1 VLNWHAY
8 GEKDLKNFTIKRICF
23 GIFII
28 LVLAIAYFVFSNLDL
43 IKAAPIGAGYKAKIL
58 CSGIFV
64 SFRDEE
70 SILSE
75 DLSYPPD
82 MNIINAKVDYENKSV
97 TASVFGII
105 KKKAIYRAGQG
116 CTILSD
122 KSEAELRSQS
132 AEIPAPLPEN
142 PETIPWPTGD
152 LMLSGEIPPHMDREL
167 LDEATLK
174 AFFEHQPERPRRT
187 RAVVVVYDGKII
199 SEHYAPGFS
208 KNSLLLGW
216 SMTKSVT
223 NALVGILVGQGKL
236 SIHDPAPVPEWRESG
251 DPRGDITLDQLL
263 RMSSGLKFLEAY
275 ADNPLSDVSTMLFH
289 KPDTGAFAA
298 NMPLETKPDQKWSY
312 SSGTTNI
319 ISRVIRQTIGNQ
331 AEYASFPRRALFNR
345 IGMRSAVMEMDAS
358 GTYVGSSYMY
368 ATARDWAR
376 FGLLYLNDGVWEGER
391 ILPEGWVAFSSTPT
405 STAPQGLYGAHFW
418 LNRGNP
424 NNPEDRPFPQL
435 PTDMFL
441 AQGVQGQTV
450 VIIPSYKLVI
460 VRLGMS
466 HYGDWG
472 FVSLV
477 EDILHAIKENKI

>member
-1 VLNWHAY
+1 MRI
-8 GEKDLKNFTIKRICF
+8 FTKKRICF
-23 GIFII
+23 GIII
-28 LVLAIAYFVFSNLDL
+28 IFVLAIAYFVFSNLDL
-43 IKAAPIGAGYKAKIL
+43 IKAAPNGVGYKAKVL
-58 CSGIFV
+58 CSGIFL
-64 SFRDEE
+64 SHRDEE
-70 SILSE
+70 SILIK

-82 MNIINAKVDYENKSV
+82 LKIINAKVDYENKSV
-97 TASVFGII
+97 TTSIFGII
-105 KKKAIYRAGQG
+105 KEKAIYRVGLG
-116 CTILSD
+116 CTILTD
-122 KSEAELRSQS
+122 RSEKELRSQP
-132 AEIPAPLPEN
+132 AEVPAPLPEN
-142 PETIPWPTGD
+142 PETVPWPTGD
-152 LMLSGEIPPHMDREL
+152 LMISREIPSHVDREL
-167 LDEATLK
+167 LDETMLEV
-174 AFFEHQPERPRRT
+174 FLEHHPERPRRT
-187 RAVVVVYDGKII
+187 RAVIVVYNGMII

-208 KNSLLLGW
+208 KNTLLLGW

-236 SIHDPAPVPEWRESG
+236 SIHDPAPVPEWREPG

-275 ADNPLSDVSTMLFH
+275 AENPLSDVSTMLYQ

-298 NMPLETKPDQKWSY
+298 NMPLETEPDQKWSY

-319 ISRVIRQTIGNQ
+319 ISRVIRHTIGNQ
-331 AEYASFPRRALFNR
+331 TEYASFPRRVLFNR
-345 IGMRSAVMEMDAS
+345 IGMRSAIMEMDTS

-391 ILPEGWVAFSSTPT
+391 ILPEGWVIYSSTPA
-405 STAPQGLYGAHFW
+405 STAPRGQYGAHFW

-424 NNPEDRPFPQL
+424 DKPEERPFPQL

-477 EDILHAIKENKI
+477 EDILNAIKESR

>member
-1 VLNWHAY
+1 MII
-8 GEKDLKNFTIKRICF
+8 FTKKRICF
-23 GIFII
+23 GIII
-28 LVLAIAYFVFSNLDL
+28 VLVLAIAYFIFSNLDL
-43 IKAAPIGAGYKAKIL
+43 IKAAPNGVGYKAKIL

-64 SFRDEE
+64 SHRDEE
-70 SILSE
+70 SVLIE
-75 DLSYPPD
+75 DLSHPSD
-82 MNIINAKVDYENKSV
+82 MNMINARVDNENKSV
-97 TASVFGII
+97 TTSIFGII
-105 KKKAIYRAGQG
+105 KDKAIYRPGLG
-116 CTILSD
+116 CTLLSS
-122 KSEAELRSQS
+122 KSEEEIRSQS
-132 AEIPAPLPEN
+132 VEIPAPLPES
-142 PETIPWPTGD
+142 PETILWPTGE
-152 LMLSGEIPPHMDREL
+152 LMLSKENPPNVDREL
-167 LDEATLK
+167 LDEAVLK
-174 AFFEHQPERPRRT
+174 VFLEHHPERPCRT
-187 RAVVVVYDGKII
+187 RAVVVLLDGKII
-199 SEHYAPGFS
+199 SELYAPGFS
-208 KNSLLLGW
+208 KNTLLLGW

-236 SIHDPAPVPEWRESG
+236 SIHDPVPVPEWREPG
-251 DPRGDITLDQLL
+251 DPRGNITLDQLL

-275 ADNPLSDVSTMLFH
+275 TENPLSDVSTMLFH
-289 KPDTGAFAA
+289 KQNTGAFAA
-298 NMPLETKPDQKWSY
+298 DMPLETEPDKKWSY

-331 AEYASFPRRALFNR
+331 AEYASFPRRMLFNR
-345 IGMRSAVMEMDAS
+345 IGMRSAIMEMDAS

-391 ILPEGWVAFSSTPT
+391 ILPEGWVAYSSTPT
-405 STAPQGLYGAHFW
+405 STAPQGQYGAHFW

-441 AQGVQGQTV
+441 AQGVQGQVV
-450 VIIPSYKLVI
+450 VIIPSCKLVI

-477 EDILHAIKENKI
+477 EDILHAIKER

>member
-1 VLNWHAY
+1 M
-8 GEKDLKNFTIKRICF
+8 KTFSKKRICF
-23 GIFII
+23 GIIII

-43 IKAAPIGAGYKAKIL
+43 IKAAPIGVGYKAKIL

-64 SFRDEE
+64 SHRDEE

-75 DLSYPPD
+75 DLSYPPN

-97 TASVFGII
+97 TTSVFGII
-105 KKKAIYRAGQG
+105 KEKAIYRAGQG
-116 CTILSD
+116 CTILSG
-122 KSEAELRSQS
+122 KSEAELRSQP
-132 AEIPAPLPEN
+132 AEILAPLPEN
-142 PETIPWPTGD
+142 PDTVPWPTGD
-152 LMLSGEIPPHMDREL
+152 LILSGEIPPNVDREP
-167 LDEATLK
+167 LDEAMLK
-174 AFFEHQPERPRRT
+174 VFFEHYPERPHRT

-199 SEHYAPGFS
+199 SEQYAPGFS
-208 KNSLLLGW
+208 KNTLHLGW

-236 SIHDPAPVPEWRESG
+236 SINDPAPVPEWRKPG
-251 DPRGDITLDQLL
+251 DPRGNITLDQLL

-275 ADNPLSDVSTMLFH
+275 ADNPLSDVSKMLFQ

-331 AEYASFPRRALFNR
+331 AEYASFPRRVLFNR
-345 IGMRSAVMEMDAS
+345 IGMRSAIMEMDAS
-358 GTYVGSSYMY
+358 GIYVGSSYMY

-391 ILPEGWVAFSSTPT
+391 ILPEGWVGFSTTPT
-405 STAPQGLYGAHFW
+405 STAPRGQYGAHFW
-418 LNRGNP
+418 LNRGNL
-424 NNPEDRPFPQL
+424 NNPKDRPFPQL

-466 HYGDWG
+466 HYGNWG

-477 EDILHAIKENKI
+477 EDILHAIKVEKPKL